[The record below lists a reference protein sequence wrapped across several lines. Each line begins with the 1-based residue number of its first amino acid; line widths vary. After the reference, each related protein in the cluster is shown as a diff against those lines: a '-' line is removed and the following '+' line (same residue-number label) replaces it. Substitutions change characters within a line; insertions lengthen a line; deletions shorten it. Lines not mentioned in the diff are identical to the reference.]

1 MFCLLAFWNL
11 VILDIQNMLGHTVVY
26 KNLSRRWSQRVRNS
40 HSWLIGRLRLP
51 WARARISAFSVCYA
65 GAVLHSASK
74 SPKMSHITTYL
85 TKQTTFLDFKYIW
98 NETFW
103 MDFQTLWSISR
114 ALGSA
119 EGSSMSTGGTIS
131 SQEEVKCHQEL
142 RVDSKWVVVAEE
154 GDDETFIS

>member
-1 MFCLLAFWNL
+1 
-11 VILDIQNMLGHTVVY
+11 
-26 KNLSRRWSQRVRNS
+26 
-40 HSWLIGRLRLP
+40 
-51 WARARISAFSVCYA
+51 
-65 GAVLHSASK
+65 
-74 SPKMSHITTYL
+74 
-85 TKQTTFLDFKYIW
+85 
-98 NETFW
+98 
-103 MDFQTLWSISR
+103 MDFQTVSVWSISR